1 MARHKLKK
9 RDIHGPRTFYDVR
22 LDLHGMFSEEAMRK
36 VEKTIAANPGRSILV
51 IHGHGT
57 GAFSGMPSGARFRRI
72 ACRWSGI
79 MFSER
84 TSMRRDLTA
93 SLLFILESRKG
104 K

>member
-36 VEKTIAANPGRSILV
+36 VEKTIAANPGCSILV

-57 GAFSGMPSGARFRRI
+57 GVLRNAVPERASGASSADGPGLCFRRGHQC
-72 ACRWSGI
+72 AG
-79 MFSER
+79 
-84 TSMRRDLTA
+84 T
-93 SLLFILESRKG
+93 
-104 K
+104 

>member
-57 GAFSGMPSGARFRRI
+57 GILRNAVRSALQAHRLPDGPGLCFRRGHQC
-72 ACRWSGI
+72 AG
-79 MFSER
+79 
-84 TSMRRDLTA
+84 T
-93 SLLFILESRKG
+93 
-104 K
+104 